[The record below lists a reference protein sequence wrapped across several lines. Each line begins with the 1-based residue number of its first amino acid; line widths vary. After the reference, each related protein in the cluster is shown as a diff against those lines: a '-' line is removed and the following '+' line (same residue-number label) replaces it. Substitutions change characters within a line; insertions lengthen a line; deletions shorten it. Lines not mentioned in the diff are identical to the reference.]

1 MGGRRDLRELPGG
14 QLSDSPVG
22 GAPLS
27 NITNLPS
34 VSFSFDFGDTRNVRF
49 GGSSATEPSQ
59 RSSHG
64 SDSGDLNKVSKPANS
79 ASTAGSQLLDNASPS
94 PLPVNSSSSS
104 SGGTV
109 VSLIP
114 TVQPGEPAAPT
125 GSLATQSTAPPAF
138 NTEAKAVESSDEPD
152 SDAEGSGQRKTA
164 RRKKHRKHKRS
175 KRNQARR
182 RRKEA
187 AALAAAEHISE
198 PDNAPD
204 AASPQNPVASIPEPA
219 TTGAVPETPSVLGL
233 DTIAVGNSGSVVEVP
248 NNNDFESLL
257 EFVHNLTDEGLE
269 QVRANMMATGIPI
282 DDELFG
288 VPTETTAPAALAET
302 AETEESGDQPSA
314 SGAVQH
320 PTTTSSVQPN
330 W

>member
-1 MGGRRDLRELPGG
+1 MGGRRDLRKLTGG
-14 QLSDSPVG
+14 QLLDSPVG

-79 ASTAGSQLLDNASPS
+79 ASTAGSRLLDNASPS

-125 GSLATQSTAPPAF
+125 GILATQSTAPPAF

-152 SDAEGSGQRKTA
+152 SDAEGAGQRKTA

-204 AASPQNPVASIPEPA
+204 AANA
-219 TTGAVPETPSVLGL
+219 
-233 DTIAVGNSGSVVEVP
+233 IAVGNSGSVVEAP

-288 VPTETTAPAALAET
+288 VPTEATAPVALAET